1 MKRTRRDQRH
11 QHGQN
16 YHVWPLYKFF
26 LAPAFRPKLSM
37 SLNAII
43 GIILLCGVTA
53 AQSSSPK
60 NEELDNQEEV
70 ELKVRSRYILEDL
83 RREALS
89 LPEEKNRAYALAEV
103 ADAYW
108 NLDQDRAVSLFTAA
122 MDICLTLKPGN
133 TASRA
138 IRHVLFLASKRGVT
152 VAKRLSNQLTNHRR
166 NTERSTSE
174 SVETAIDLL
183 KSDPK
188 TAVELAE
195 AVAPAG
201 LSDDAVGVFILELAQ
216 KDLGAAERVYRTYL
230 SRSAADP
237 ALSINQLLWL
247 GGYPFGYGETYS
259 FANNDPA
266 RLVGLGGRQIPGLLP
281 NPQLANA
288 FLNTAFRRIQKT
300 ISEAAPATA
309 PTKEAV
315 NGICYFATLYLI
327 PEVERYNPSTAGSWW
342 TLRQQA
348 FAAISPPYR
357 ESMEKQF
364 ELVTRNRATIP
375 KNPSQMSSDESDLR
389 EAENIPAGCERDRAY
404 AKASLSN
411 HSKNENGLALRV
423 AEKIDDVSLRES
435 VLQFIY
441 FDVSIA
447 SAKEGEWIQALRNAT
462 LIVAPQQ
469 RGLLYI
475 NLAHLALRQN
485 DVIRAAEVLTEADR
499 FADKISD
506 PSTKATVL
514 LACAAAFAAF
524 DSIRSIE
531 VLRRAVKATNAA
543 KDQNVENFRVLRKVD
558 FNCSGN
564 QGTTWYGNSETVEQ
578 FSLLET
584 LATIAKVDAEG
595 TLETARSI
603 ENPTIR
609 IRSIAS
615 VIRTLIAS
623 KDIRAKLKLSPP
635 V

>member
-1 MKRTRRDQRH
+1 MEVTRRVQRH
-11 QHGQN
+11 QRGQN
-16 YHVWPLYKFF
+16 FEVWASYRF
-26 LAPAFRPKLSM
+26 LLVRAFRASLSM
-37 SLNAII
+37 SLKAVL
-43 GIILLCGVTA
+43 GIIVLSGVTA

-60 NEELDNQEEV
+60 SGELDNQAAV
-70 ELKVRSRYILEDL
+70 EIKLRSRYILEEL

-89 LPEEKNRAYALAEV
+89 LTEEKNRAYALAEV

-108 NLDQDRAVSLFTAA
+108 NLDKDRAANLFTAA
-122 MDICLTLKPGN
+122 MDICLTLKVGN

-138 IRHVLFLASKRGVT
+138 IRHVLFLASKRDVA

-166 NTERSTSE
+166 KSDRSTAE

-183 KSDPK
+183 KSDPG
-188 TAVELAE
+188 TAAELAE

-216 KDLGAAERVYRTYL
+216 KDLSAAERVYRTYL

-288 FLNTAFRRIQKT
+288 FLNTAFRHIQK
-300 ISEAAPATA
+300 IVSEAAPATA
-309 PTKEAV
+309 PRKEAM

-327 PEVERYNPSTAGSWW
+327 PEVERYNPTTAGSWW

-348 FAAISPPYR
+348 FAGISPTYR
-357 ESMEKQF
+357 ESIEKQF
-364 ELVTRNRATIP
+364 ELVTLNRASIP
-375 KNPSQMSSDESDLR
+375 KDRSQTSNESDLR
-389 EAENIPAGCERDRAY
+389 ETEKTPAGCERDRAY

-411 HSKNENGLALRV
+411 HSKNNNELALRV
-423 AEKIDDVSLRES
+423 AEKIDDVSLREN

-441 FDVSIA
+441 YDTAIA
-447 SAKEGEWIQALRNAT
+447 SARGGEWVQALRNAM
-462 LIVAPQQ
+462 LIITPEH

-475 NLAHLALRQN
+475 KMAHLALRQ
-485 DVIRAAEVLTEADR
+485 DDAIRAAEVLTEADR

-506 PSTKATVL
+506 PSTKTTVL

-564 QGTTWYGNSETVEQ
+564 QGTTWHGNSEIVEQ

-584 LATIAKVDAEG
+584 VATMAKVDAEG

-603 ENPTIR
+603 EDPTIR

-615 VIRTLIAS
+615 I
-623 KDIRAKLKLSPP
+623 IRALIDSKNMRAHN
-635 V
+635 